1 MMNEYSER
9 TSVSSASFLSLLSSI
24 CCVVRCCVMWC
35 TGTECL
41 VTSKFGEETWHKIK
55 EKANCEVVDGGFL
68 RYKYYPDSDTV
79 TLVIAASEVLGISV
93 DGVLEAF
100 GDYFIDYVQE
110 NGYSN
115 VLECLGKNLRDWL
128 SNLNTL
134 HDHLQAS
141 YPKGFVAPVFWSED
155 DPASSAEEG
164 AILVYY
170 YSQRGSLLV
179 PLVVGILKKLARVY
193 FDIEINLER
202 LTLQDEAIG
211 GGTEGET
218 HKHTSW
224 RVTAKNP
231 EEAYKLRGKK
241 RRSREGSGKD
251 DDGTVTTSGT
261 GVTTVKNY
269 HRAFREGGTQAAFLR
284 VEELVQRA
292 FFKKDCALFHA
303 MTLEQYIYLV
313 DFWKRNKLEN
323 PDPSANPRIDINDD
337 SEGTD
342 LYCFEIWTLQEGDP
356 TSWPRLEHL
365 PPKLNP
371 ATIDPAH
378 FGGKIPATGAYPP
391 DEQGVLQSFLPK
403 IRVVNSV
410 NKEKSVDLSLDSR
423 ALSSTLEETMSNN
436 PHLMEAKVT
445 SFDDE
450 DPEIA
455 ERLKRGDLEVKWVIW
470 DETTDRAY
478 HTFTQNDLSRTTV
491 QQLYDL
497 VAGANLDPVTISLR
511 LSETVAVGDDEED
524 I

>member
-1 MMNEYSER
+1 M
-9 TSVSSASFLSLLSSI
+9 
-24 CCVVRCCVMWC
+24 
-35 TGTECL
+35 
-41 VTSKFGEETWHKIK
+41 VTSKFGEETWHQIK
-55 EKANCEVVDGGFL
+55 KKANCEVVDGGFL

-93 DGVLEAF
+93 DEVLEAF
-100 GDYFIDYVQE
+100 GDYFIDYVQD

-155 DPASSAEEG
+155 DPNSSAEEG

-179 PLVVGILKKLARVY
+179 PLVVGVLKKLALTY

-202 LTLQDEAIG
+202 LTLQDQAIDG
-211 GGTEGET
+211 GEEGET

-231 EEAYKLRGKK
+231 EEAYKLRGKV
-241 RRSREGSGKD
+241 RRSRQGSEKG
-251 DDGTVTTSGT
+251 DDGTVTT
-261 GVTTVKNY
+261 GVSTVKNY

-292 FFKKDCALFHA
+292 FFKEDCALFHA
-303 MTLEQYIYLV
+303 LTLEQYVYLV
-313 DFWKRNKLEN
+313 DYWKQHKLEN
-323 PDPSANPRIDINDD
+323 PDPSATPQIDINDD

-342 LYCFEIWTLQEGDP
+342 LYCFEIWKLQEEDP
-356 TSWPRLEHL
+356 NSWPRLEHL

-371 ATIDPAH
+371 ASIDSAH
-378 FGGKIPATGAYPP
+378 FGGKVPATGAYPP

-403 IRVVNSV
+403 LRIVNSV
-410 NKEKSVDLSLDSR
+410 NKEKSVLLSLDNST
-423 ALSSTLEETMSNN
+423 LSSTLEATIANN
-436 PHLMEAKVT
+436 PLVVEANVT
-445 SFDDE
+445 SFDD
-450 DPEIA
+450 PEVLA
-455 ERLKRGDLEVKWVIW
+455 RVERGEMEVTWVIW
-470 DETTDRAY
+470 DETSDNAY
-478 HTFTQNDLSRTTV
+478 HTFTQQDLSRTNV